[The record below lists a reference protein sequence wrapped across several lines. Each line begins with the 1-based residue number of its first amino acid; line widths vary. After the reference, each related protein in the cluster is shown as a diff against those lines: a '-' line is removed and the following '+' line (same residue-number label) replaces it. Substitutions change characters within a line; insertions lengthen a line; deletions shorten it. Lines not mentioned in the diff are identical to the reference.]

1 MGACRFANVRERLCT
16 TTSGAVGPSMTK
28 IPNDE
33 QTTESTER
41 RRLSH
46 RFRPGLI
53 LIVVGFVVLASCAV
67 VFIQGRL
74 WSRAS
79 INSFHSSQEASPAE
93 TTPRS
98 AAHESK
104 IDFNLWSDKRIAAN
118 KESLAQ
124 HFDKPLAVL
133 RIDKIH
139 LEAPVLEGTD
149 DLTLDRGVGRIQGTS
164 LPGEAGNIGI
174 AGHRDGFFRGLK
186 DVQLGDMMVLETQQR
201 TDTYVIDKV
210 EIVTPDDTSVLRS
223 TPVPSVTLVTC
234 YPFYFI
240 GSAPQRYIV
249 HATITTS
256 VGDIKS
262 RPVSSEPTRHT
273 SLDLTSL
280 A

>member
-1 MGACRFANVRERLCT
+1 MT
-16 TTSGAVGPSMTK
+16 T

-33 QTTESTER
+33 QSTESIER

-46 RFRPGLI
+46 HFRPGFV
-53 LIVVGFVVLASCAV
+53 LIVVGIVLLVACAV

-79 INSFHSSQEASPAE
+79 IQSFHSSQEASSAGE
-93 TTPRS
+93 TQKS
-98 AAHESK
+98 AADKSNV
-104 IDFNLWSDKRIAAN
+104 DFNLWSDKRIAAY

-124 HFDKPLAVL
+124 HFDKPVAVL

-139 LEAPVLEGTD
+139 LEVPVLEGTD
-149 DLTLDRGVGRIQGTS
+149 DLTLNRGVGRIPGTS
-164 LPGEAGNIGI
+164 SPGQAGNIGI

-186 DVQLGDMMVLETQQR
+186 DVQLGDTIVLETQQR
-201 TDTYVIDKV
+201 PDTYVIDKV

-223 TPVPSVTLVTC
+223 TSVPSITLVTC

-249 HATITTS
+249 HATITPP
-256 VGDIKS
+256 VGDMKAA
-262 RPVSSEPTRHT
+262 R
-273 SLDLTSL
+273 
-280 A
+280 